1 MDTTEE
7 KCPSRK
13 EMIRYR
19 RRDEPANAP
28 MPRAPRRIHP
38 LSAANIAVGAA
49 GRLAAPYL
57 LSTGFGLFLIQCTS
71 IGDGLRTAGF
81 YYGAAF
87 ILGFIALFGWCL
99 LGASVIGGF
108 RTLPF
113 ARAAMAARARICRA
127 WTEPPDRA
135 KPQFLRRVYAV
146 EFTAFDGVQRIS
158 DFEENAP
165 ANRDYRS
172 GYVDVLYD
180 ARFPFRIS
188 HEERIPSDFNELP
201 ELKPVY
207 PWRIVFNLLLL
218 VAMVNGWTA
227 LLLFVVRGDRF

>member
-1 MDTTEE
+1 MAT
-7 KCPSRK
+7 
-13 EMIRYR
+13 
-19 RRDEPANAP
+19 
-28 MPRAPRRIHP
+28 RAKI
-38 LSAANIAVGAA
+38 SK
-49 GRLAAPYL
+49 
-57 LSTGFGLFLIQCTS
+57 
-71 IGDGLRTAGF
+71 
-81 YYGAAF
+81 
-87 ILGFIALFGWCL
+87 
-99 LGASVIGGF
+99 
-108 RTLPF
+108 
-113 ARAAMAARARICRA
+113 A

-188 HEERIPSDFNELP
+188 HEEKIPSDFNERP

-218 VAMVNGWTA
+218 VAMVSGWTVMFF
-227 LLLFVVRGDRF
+227 FVVRGDQF